1 VEAGKEWKDWNAE
14 QQAEAMADYFD
25 ADQRIEAAK
34 AAGSRPAPKDL
45 EIVRT
50 LEQYRSD
57 VRSGKGAP
65 GGPSEEL
72 GDFVLPQGGDS
83 APA

>member
-1 VEAGKEWKDWNAE
+1 VAEGKEWKDWNAE
-14 QQAEAMADYFD
+14 QQAMAMEDYFK
-25 ADQRIEAAK
+25 ADERIEAAK
-34 AAGSRPAPKDL
+34 AAGNNPDPEDVQV
-45 EIVRT
+45 VRT
-50 LEQYRSD
+50 LEQYRTY

-83 APA
+83 TLA